1 MSHSHPQ
8 IIDPIKNE
16 PKEFE
21 TPVKILIFPKWF
33 IAIPKDKIDELYYK
47 NIVSKPSFETLNNEQ
62 KQKGELNVEEK

>member
-8 IIDPIKNE
+8 IIDPIENE

-21 TPVKILIFPKWF
+21 NPVKILIFSKWF